1 MFKYSWVLLLVYLS
15 LFWTCRGHVCG
26 TVLGFFLERVAQKQT
41 CFAVPPRKLCGW
53 ISNEER
59 YWTKDTLVNHL
70 RALKDLESNRQLFD
84 FVGFHN
90 YHSFVYFNFALKRK
104 WCNKKVI
111 ISGGVLRLASCWLWH
126 VSEFRLTLE
135 GIFFSRVKSGFA
147 MYKLERAKPASVVF
161 FSKWTFWCKL
171 IHWILLFLRRL
182 FLNLTFKEGA
192 TSCHVSVGKFKK
204 K

>member
-70 RALKDLESNRQLFD
+70 RALKDSESNRPLFD

-135 GIFFSRVKSGFA
+135 GIFS
-147 MYKLERAKPASVVF
+147 LESKAALLCINWRGQNRQVSSFFQNEFFGVNWYTASYCF
-161 FSKWTFWCKL
+161 CDGYF
-171 IHWILLFLRRL
+171 
-182 FLNLTFKEGA
+182 
-192 TSCHVSVGKFKK
+192 
-204 K
+204 